1 MKSSR
6 KKGANLTNYS
16 FWNIEKKS
24 GRNDIS
30 EKNELLEQD
39 IKNFKDI

>member
-24 GRNDIS
+24 GRN
-30 EKNELLEQD
+30 ELLEQD
-39 IKNFKDI
+39 IKNLKDI